1 MKENI
6 IYNMENKVK
15 SYKGQIQNL
24 TSTFLLF
31 AVLVIVVAVAG
42 LIGVQTLSQVQT
54 ISGSTTNPA
63 YLAVNATLTA
73 IKQLTDWFP
82 IVVVVV
88 IGSLLLALVMGA
100 FRPRM

>member
-1 MKENI
+1 MQKTV
-6 IYNMENKVK
+6 MC
-15 SYKGQIQNL
+15 YKGQIQNL
-24 TSTFLLF
+24 TSTFILF

-42 LIGVQTLSQVQT
+42 LTGVQTLSQVQAIT
-54 ISGSTTNPA
+54 GTTTNPA
-63 YLAVNATLTA
+63 YQAVNATLTA

-82 IVVVVV
+82 IVVVVI